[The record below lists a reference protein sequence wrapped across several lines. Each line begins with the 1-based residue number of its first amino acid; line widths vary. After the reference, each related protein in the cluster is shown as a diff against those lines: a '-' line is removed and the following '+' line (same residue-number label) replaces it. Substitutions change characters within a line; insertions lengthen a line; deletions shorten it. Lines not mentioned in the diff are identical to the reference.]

1 MIGIIEKNVAPII
14 TKIID
19 TAMKA
24 DAFLLTFFDN
34 LYTTGSAKAAKTTAT
49 KRSKSNDLTLRK
61 IRTETDIIKTYRKAL
76 FKSSCLVSPLGKFTV
91 I

>member
-1 MIGIIEKNVAPII
+1 MIGIIEKNVAPIT

-34 LYTTGSAKAAKTTAT
+34 L
-49 KRSKSNDLTLRK
+49 
-61 IRTETDIIKTYRKAL
+61 
-76 FKSSCLVSPLGKFTV
+76 
-91 I
+91 